1 MCALTQQRTCLWPSG
16 YATTSSV
23 LATGSA
29 TVSGPAFC
37 SLVRSTVSQSTH
49 LAVTGGRLIADDL
62 QDGYG
67 EVCALGALGVARGVH
82 LEMLDPEEP
91 EAVAQAF
98 GVAPALVREIVYE
111 NDEAVHIRETPEQRF
126 LRVRT
131 WVLNHIT
138 VTPEG

>member
-1 MCALTQQRTCLWPSG
+1 MSRSHYAYDGDEWQTIMWRGAVKKAIRGKRGQAFLQELLVALD
-16 YATTSSV
+16 
-23 LATGSA
+23 
-29 TVSGPAFC
+29 
-37 SLVRSTVSQSTH
+37 
-49 LAVTGGRLIADDL
+49 AVTGGRLIADDL